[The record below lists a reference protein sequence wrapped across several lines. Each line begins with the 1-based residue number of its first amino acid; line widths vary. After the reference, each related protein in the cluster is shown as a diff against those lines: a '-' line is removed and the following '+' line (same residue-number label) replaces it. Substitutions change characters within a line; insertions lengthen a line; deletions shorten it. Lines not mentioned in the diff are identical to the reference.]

1 MQKYQNNK
9 WIWYTMKQQALA
21 IGAEMPLLFGR
32 RTSWKAICWRAESST
47 SKHYFRQAIVKSS
60 SCQWCDGSY
69 LERAWYPVFETSARQ
84 LLLILTVESFTILRR
99 IAPACK
105 EREETIKLIEIT
117 HIQHS
122 YHATITVR

>member
-1 MQKYQNNK
+1 MNMIYNE
-9 WIWYTMKQQALA
+9 TAS
-21 IGAEMPLLFGR
+21 IGDRDRNAATFLVVELLG
-32 RTSWKAICWRAESST
+32 RAESST

-99 IAPACK
+99 IAPTCK
-105 EREETIKLIEIT
+105 ERERKQL
-117 HIQHS
+117 S
-122 YHATITVR
+122 